1 MLAYQGNVIKKNL
14 LVVNGSKNSNEVAKR
29 NIINIVDSSISD
41 ANKLKRVFLYNEL
54 DPINPERAL
63 RITTIERMIGVISS
77 SIIALMTL
85 FIIMVSVAIIFIIRR
100 YIANK
105 AKVFGILLAQGY
117 KPIEIAISLLSFVI
131 AVTSLIGGILGY
143 SIGFRTQILLQN
155 VFSNYWTLPKSAI
168 PFDFFALFFNV
179 FIPFIGMSLLIIV
192 VGLLFH

>member
-1 MLAYQGNVIKKNL
+1 M
-14 LVVNGSKNSNEVAKR
+14 
-29 NIINIVDSSISD
+29 
-41 ANKLKRVFLYNEL
+41 YNEL

-117 KPIEIAISLLSFVI
+117 KPIEIAISLLSFVF